1 MVGVSGLSLI
11 VVGTKLVLCDIVGK
25 IEVKVSSKVG
35 VLGLLVIVVGKKVMF
50 KCVDM

>member
-1 MVGVSGLSLI
+1 MVGVPGLSLK

-25 IEVKVSSKVG
+25 IEVEVSSKVG
-35 VLGLLVIVVGKKVMF
+35 VLGLLGIVVGTKVML